1 MLDKAW
7 FTVHLST
14 WYSSHL
20 VLNCHVFTERCSDLT
35 SKGERSNHI
44 WYLTAAKS
52 ATKSGKLF
60 CGKIIHTPTPSKL
73 DRGAELCSA
82 AIKNFVTM
90 LIWIVENLKIK
101 TEKSFCPI
109 GCEIKDD
116 KTTRWQRQRKNCFV
130 GKWFTLPRH
139 LNLTEEQNFARQL
152 LRILS
157 SYSYELF
164 KTYWN
169 KQLLNNEKKAFS
181 YKYPNWQLLVA

>member
-101 TEKSFCPI
+101 TEKSFSPI
-109 GCEIKDD
+109 GCEIKVCN
-116 KTTRWQRQRKNCFV
+116 KIRFC
-130 GKWFTLPRH
+130 GKMIHTPTPSKLDRGA
-139 LNLTEEQNFARQL
+139 EKQSFAPQL
-152 LRILS
+152 LRTLS

-169 KQLLNNEKKAFS
+169 KQLLNNEKKVFS

>member
-1 MLDKAW
+1 MCFSESPNFKDERSYHICFLNMLSKSW

-60 CGKIIHTPTPSKL
+60 CGKMIHTPTPSKL

-90 LIWIVENLKIK
+90 LIWIVENLLNY
-101 TEKSFCPI
+101 
-109 GCEIKDD
+109 
-116 KTTRWQRQRKNCFV
+116 RKVASTNISHFVTYV
-130 GKWFTLPRH
+130 GKWFTLPRR
-139 LNLTEEQNFARQL
+139 LNLTEELKSRAL
-152 LRILS
+152 LG
-157 SYSYELF
+157 SY
-164 KTYWN
+164 
-169 KQLLNNEKKAFS
+169 
-181 YKYPNWQLLVA
+181 